1 MTRRS
6 LLAAA
11 AASPFLATA
20 AATLAAR
27 RQDAVPEDQKLKW
40 AIAGLGG
47 YAKGQ
52 ILPNMG
58 KTRLCK
64 PWAFVTGDPVAERST
79 ADQYGVPREHIVG
92 YDEMDKLKDFGVD
105 VLYVITPTG
114 VHARH
119 TIDGLNAGLHV
130 LCEKPMAQ
138 SVEECD
144 AMIQAAETNGK
155 KLMIGYRCHYEPH
168 NLEAMRWA
176 RDEEKGPVR
185 HFQGVISYAMRG
197 RPTWRNDPSMN
208 GGGGSLPDLGVYML
222 NASRYITGEE
232 PAAIT
237 AQTYRPEGDPLFPEG
252 CFARTTW
259 TAQFPGGATASCVSA
274 YDMNMGNRYR
284 VGCADGWYELEPGTS
299 YGGITMYA
307 DGRRGRREVD
317 VPVPEGYV
325 NQFVAQLDHFAEC
338 IRDDRPVRTPGEEGR
353 RDVRLFH
360 AIWQAARE
368 GRTVEV

>member
-1 MTRRS
+1 MPITRRS
-6 LLAAA
+6 LLTAA
-11 AASPFLATA
+11 AASPFVATA
-20 AATLAAR
+20 AGLAM
-27 RQDAVPEDQKLKW
+27 RQDREVPEDQKLKW

-52 ILPNMG
+52 ILPNMV
-58 KTRLCK
+58 KTKWCK
-64 PWAFVTGDPVAERST
+64 PWAFVTGDPVEEQST

-92 YDEMDKLKDFGVD
+92 YDEIGKLRDFGVD

-114 VHARH
+114 VHARNA
-119 TIDGLNAGLHV
+119 IDGSNAGLHV
-130 LCEKPMAQ
+130 MCEKPMAQ
-138 SVEECD
+138 TVEECD
-144 AMIQAAETNGK
+144 AMIAAAEKNGK

-168 NLEAMRWA
+168 NLKAMQWA

-185 HFQGVISYAMRG
+185 HFQGVISYSMRG

-232 PAAIT
+232 PVAIT
-237 AQTYRPEGDPLFPEG
+237 AQTYRPEGNPLFPEG

-259 TAQFPGGATASCVSA
+259 TAQFPGGATADCVSA
-274 YDMNMGNRYR
+274 YDTDMGNRYR
-284 VGCADGWYELEPGTS
+284 VGCANGWYELDPGTS
-299 YGGITMYA
+299 YGGITMYEG
-307 DGRRGRREVD
+307 GRRGRREVE
-317 VPVPEGYV
+317 VEAGNMFV
-325 NQFVAQLDHFAEC
+325 NQMDHLAEC
-338 IRDDRPVRTPGEEGR
+338 IKNDTTPRSPGEEGR

-368 GRTVEV
+368 RRTVEV